1 MTFAVANTDAQALRA
16 SPAPIKIQLGTKL
29 TGGLGAGSDPE
40 VGRRAASEDREVL
53 HQTLAGADMVFITA
67 GMGGGTGTGAAP
79 VVAAIAKEL
88 GALTVACVTKPF
100 QFEGPRRMRQADAGI
115 QELRGIVD
123 TLLTIPNQR
132 LLTVVEKGTSLQEA
146 FKVADSVLQ
155 QAVQGISDLILVP
168 GLINL
173 DFADVRTIMSGMG
186 MALMGTGIGRGEH
199 RAVDAAQKA
208 IASPLL
214 EETSIQG
221 ARGVLIN
228 ITGGADLTLH
238 EVNEAASTVAEAA
251 EGDANIIVGAVVE
264 EALGD
269 EIRVTVIATG
279 FDDARGAMQ
288 PMAAAGAGAGAP
300 GARTVDLK
308 AYRGGDRPSP
318 WRRPAR
324 GRGARGRARPDG
336 RRPGHPRVPPAAG
349 RLTAGEPI
357 AWRPALGRCAP
368 TAWPRLP
375 AGCRDRVHG
384 ELARGAAHARR
395 ACRRSRRSASATPS
409 RRATTGASTASRR
422 PTALRRP
429 AMAGARGP
437 RPRAGER
444 PLRAAGP
451 RRRLSRRRRG
461 GLGRPRSARATR
473 WSRGSAGGRWRC
485 SPPTAWP

>member
-1 MTFAVANTDAQALRA
+1 MREELIFRLEEEDRELAAKIRVVGLGGGGSNAVNRMISSRFTGVTFAVANTDAQALRA
-16 SPAPIKIQLGTKL
+16 SPAPIKIQLGTKV

-40 VGRRAASEDREVL
+40 VGRRAASEDREL
-53 HQTLAGADMVFITA
+53 LQETLAGADMVFITA

-100 QFEGPRRMRQADAGI
+100 QFEGPRRMRQAEAGI

-155 QAVQGISDLILVP
+155 QAVQGISDLILIP

-251 EGDANIIVGAVVE
+251 EGDANIIVGAVVD

-279 FDDARGAMQ
+279 FDDARGAML
-288 PMAAAGAGAGAP
+288 PVASAAGAGAGAP
-300 GARTVDLK
+300 SGARTVDLK
-308 AYRGGDRPSP
+308 AYRGGTG
-318 WRRPAR
+318 RRR
-324 GRGARGRARPDG
+324 GGGRARMASARTG
-336 RRPGHPRVPPAAG
+336 SRGCRRSGHSRVPPAAG
-349 RLTAGEPI
+349 RLTVGEPTVRRRVPPPEGRRRG
-357 AWRPALGRCAP
+357 RPGS
-368 TAWPRLP
+368 TH
-375 AGCRDRVHG
+375 DQ
-384 ELARGAAHARR
+384 LARGAAHAR
-395 ACRRSRRSASATPS
+395 
-409 RRATTGASTASRR
+409 GA
-422 PTALRRP
+422 
-429 AMAGARGP
+429 AGARRGRP
-437 RPRAGER
+437 AARLHDAPAGKLRRRLGAGRPVRERAAVARARRAGPRAGER
-444 PLRAAGP
+444 PVRAAGP
-451 RRRLSRRRRG
+451 R
-461 GLGRPRSARATR
+461 
-473 WSRGSAGGRWRC
+473 
-485 SPPTAWP
+485 

>member
-1 MTFAVANTDAQALRA
+1 MGRGRRKRRHPSETVGGERRPKGGEGTMREELIFRLDEEDRELAAKIRVVGLGGGGSNAVNRMISARFTGVTFTVANTDAQALRA
-16 SPAPIKIQLGTKL
+16 SPAQIKIQLGAKL

-53 HQTLAGADMVFITA
+53 HQTLTGADMVFITA

-79 VVAAIAKEL
+79 VVAQIAKEL
-88 GALTVACVTKPF
+88 GALTVAVVTKPF

-146 FKVADSVLQ
+146 FRVADSVLQ

-228 ITGGADLTLH
+228 ITGGSDLTLH

-251 EGDANIIVGAVVE
+251 EGDANIIVGAVVDE
-264 EALGD
+264 GLGD

-288 PMAAAGAGAGAP
+288 PLASVAGARADAGVATGTRP
-300 GARTVDLK
+300 VDLK

-318 WRRPAR
+318 WRRP
-324 GRGARGRARPDG
+324 RADG
-336 RRPGHPRVPPAAG
+336 VRADGLDAMADDLDIPAF
-349 RLTAGEPI
+349 
-357 AWRPALGRCAP
+357 
-368 TAWPRLP
+368 
-375 AGCRDRVHG
+375 
-384 ELARGAAHARR
+384 
-395 ACRRSRRSASATPS
+395 
-409 RRATTGASTASRR
+409 
-422 PTALRRP
+422 LRRQ
-429 AMAGARGP
+429 AD
-437 RPRAGER
+437 
-444 PLRAAGP
+444 
-451 RRRLSRRRRG
+451 
-461 GLGRPRSARATR
+461 
-473 WSRGSAGGRWRC
+473 
-485 SPPTAWP
+485 

>member
-1 MTFAVANTDAQALRA
+1 MFEIIEKDSCSTVIKVIGVGGAGGNAIEHMIRENVQGVEFICVNTDAQALKSSSA
-16 SPAPIKIQLGTKL
+16 DIKLQIGP
-29 TGGLGAGSDPE
+29 GLGAGGKPE
-40 VGRRAASEDREVL
+40 KAREYAEPERETIADAL
-53 HQTLAGADMVFITA
+53 RGAHMVFITA

-79 VVAAIAKEL
+79 VVAEIAKEL
-88 GALTVACVTKPF
+88 GALTVAVVTKPF

-132 LLTVVEKGTSLQEA
+132 LLTVVERGTSLQEA

-228 ITGGADLTLH
+228 ITGGSDLTLH

-251 EGDANIIVGAVVE
+251 EGDANIIVGAVVDD
-264 EALGD
+264 ALGD

-279 FDDARGAMQ
+279 FDDARGAVHSL
-288 PMAAAGAGAGAP
+288 ASAAGAGTGPAP

-318 WRRPAR
+318 WRRP
-324 GRGARGRARPDG
+324 RADG
-336 RRPGHPRVPPAAG
+336 VRADGLDAMADDLDIPAF
-349 RLTAGEPI
+349 
-357 AWRPALGRCAP
+357 
-368 TAWPRLP
+368 
-375 AGCRDRVHG
+375 
-384 ELARGAAHARR
+384 
-395 ACRRSRRSASATPS
+395 
-409 RRATTGASTASRR
+409 
-422 PTALRRP
+422 LRRQ
-429 AMAGARGP
+429 AD
-437 RPRAGER
+437 
-444 PLRAAGP
+444 
-451 RRRLSRRRRG
+451 
-461 GLGRPRSARATR
+461 
-473 WSRGSAGGRWRC
+473 
-485 SPPTAWP
+485 

>member
-1 MTFAVANTDAQALRA
+1 MGRGRRRRKHAGDPAGGERRPKGGEGMREELIFRLDEEDRELAAKIRVVGLGGGGSNAVNRMINSRFTGVTFSVANTDAQALRA
-16 SPAPIKIQLGTKL
+16 SPAPIKIQLGTQL

-40 VGRRAASEDREVL
+40 VGRRAATEDREIL
-53 HQTLAGADMVFITA
+53 QQTLTGADMVFITA

-100 QFEGPRRMRQADAGI
+100 QFEGPRRMRQAEAGI

-228 ITGGADLTLH
+228 ITGGGDLTLH
-238 EVNEAASTVAEAA
+238 EVNEAASTVADAA
-251 EGDANIIVGAVVE
+251 EGDANIIVGAVVD

-279 FDDARGAMQ
+279 FDDVRGVAH
-288 PMAAAGAGAGAP
+288 PMTAAGAAAGSGQGP
-300 GARTVDLK
+300 RTVDLK
-308 AYRGGDRPSP
+308 AYRGGERPSP
-318 WRRPAR
+318 WRRP
-324 GRGARGRARPDG
+324 RADG
-336 RRPGHPRVPPAAG
+336 VRADGLDAMADDLDIPAF
-349 RLTAGEPI
+349 
-357 AWRPALGRCAP
+357 
-368 TAWPRLP
+368 
-375 AGCRDRVHG
+375 
-384 ELARGAAHARR
+384 
-395 ACRRSRRSASATPS
+395 
-409 RRATTGASTASRR
+409 
-422 PTALRRP
+422 LRRQ
-429 AMAGARGP
+429 AD
-437 RPRAGER
+437 
-444 PLRAAGP
+444 
-451 RRRLSRRRRG
+451 
-461 GLGRPRSARATR
+461 
-473 WSRGSAGGRWRC
+473 
-485 SPPTAWP
+485 

>member
-1 MTFAVANTDAQALRA
+1 
-16 SPAPIKIQLGTKL
+16 
-29 TGGLGAGSDPE
+29 
-40 VGRRAASEDREVL
+40 
-53 HQTLAGADMVFITA
+53 TA

-100 QFEGPRRMRQADAGI
+100 QFEGPRRMRQAEAGI

-228 ITGGADLTLH
+228 ITGGSDLTLH

-251 EGDANIIVGAVVE
+251 EGDANIIVGAVVDE
-264 EALGD
+264 GLGD
-269 EIRVTVIATG
+269 ELRVTVIATG
-279 FDDARGAMQ
+279 FDDDVRSAVA
-288 PMAAAGAGAGAP
+288 PLASMAASAGPTAGTRP
-300 GARTVDLK
+300 VDLK

-318 WRRPAR
+318 WRRP
-324 GRGARGRARPDG
+324 RADG
-336 RRPGHPRVPPAAG
+336 VRADGLDAMTDDLDIPAFWRRQADCRATQSLTRRPRC
-349 RLTAGEPI
+349 R
-357 AWRPALGRCAP
+357 ALA
-368 TAWPRLP
+368 
-375 AGCRDRVHG
+375 DRV
-384 ELARGAAHARR
+384 E
-395 ACRRSRRSASATPS
+395 
-409 RRATTGASTASRR
+409 
-422 PTALRRP
+422 
-429 AMAGARGP
+429 
-437 RPRAGER
+437 
-444 PLRAAGP
+444 
-451 RRRLSRRRRG
+451 
-461 GLGRPRSARATR
+461 
-473 WSRGSAGGRWRC
+473 
-485 SPPTAWP
+485 AW

>member
-1 MTFAVANTDAQALRA
+1 MA
-16 SPAPIKIQLGTKL
+16 SPAAIKIQLGSKL

-53 HQTLAGADMVFITA
+53 NQTLAGADMVFITA

-88 GALTVACVTKPF
+88 GALTVAVVTKPF

-132 LLTVVEKGTSLQEA
+132 LLTVVEKGTPLQEA

-186 MALMGTGIGRGEH
+186 MALMGTGVGRGEH

-221 ARGVLIN
+221 ARGVLVN
-228 ITGGADLTLH
+228 ITGGGDLTLH
-238 EVNEAASTVAEAA
+238 EVNEAAGTVAEAA
-251 EGDANIIVGAVVE
+251 EGDANIIVGAVVDE
-264 EALGD
+264 SLGD

-279 FDDARGAMQ
+279 FDDVRGA
-288 PMAAAGAGAGAP
+288 AHT
-300 GARTVDLK
+300 ARVG
-308 AYRGGDRPSP
+308 RGGRDERGHGSGRAD
-318 WRRPAR
+318 RRPQGVPR
-324 GRGARGRARPDG
+324 GRAPVAVATATRGRRARGRARRGG
-336 RRPGHPRVPPAAG
+336 RRPRHSRVSPAPG
-349 RLTAGEPI
+349 RLTVSESI
-357 AWRPALGRCAP
+357 AWRRRGCPRVARGGRDRCMVSWHGQPPTHAALPALTAVGRAARIHDAP
-368 TAWPRLP
+368 P
-375 AGCRDRVHG
+375 G
-384 ELARGAAHARR
+384 ELPCRLGAG
-395 ACRRSRRSASATPS
+395 RSV
-409 RRATTGASTASRR
+409 
-422 PTALRRP
+422 
-429 AMAGARGP
+429 
-437 RPRAGER
+437 
-444 PLRAAGP
+444 
-451 RRRLSRRRRG
+451 
-461 GLGRPRSARATR
+461 R
-473 WSRGSAGGRWRC
+473 W
-485 SPPTAWP
+485 